1 MHEQQAD
8 NIRPYDIVG
17 AIHNY
22 PPYEIKKEHKH
33 YIMFALFLQANSI
46 FYEYLL

>member
-17 AIHNY
+17 AIHELPALRN
-22 PPYEIKKEHKH
+22 KKRTQTL
-33 YIMFALFLQANSI
+33 YYVCALFTSK
-46 FYEYLL
+46 FYIL